1 MDPAVCEDGYVD
13 RRNPHETSDQPMPT
27 GAGCKDGGKNLRGA
41 EKAPSGR
48 TGAAYRSPVAT
59 YDQTT
64 GKVTWADQDT
74 SPKIAYDGGAARLFG
89 NDSWKWMLLQPSMA
103 DSNQE

>member
-1 MDPAVCEDGYVD
+1 MCDKGYGATD
-13 RRNPHETSDQPMPT
+13 RRDPQQHGATGRCARTSAAPT
-27 GAGCKDGGKNLRGA
+27 GARTSRGA

-59 YDQTT
+59 YDAGT

-74 SPKIAYDGGAARLFG
+74 SAKIAYDGGAAQLFG
-89 NDSWKWMLLQPSMA
+89 DDTWKWMLLQPSLA
-103 DSNQE
+103 DNQE